1 LGDGAF
7 VELVIE
13 AELVRVSIMEDG
25 DTLAILPGNPLAVS
39 ALMHEVEVSGV
50 LLQVGEQGVFSKL

>member
-1 LGDGAF
+1 M
-7 VELVIE
+7 IE